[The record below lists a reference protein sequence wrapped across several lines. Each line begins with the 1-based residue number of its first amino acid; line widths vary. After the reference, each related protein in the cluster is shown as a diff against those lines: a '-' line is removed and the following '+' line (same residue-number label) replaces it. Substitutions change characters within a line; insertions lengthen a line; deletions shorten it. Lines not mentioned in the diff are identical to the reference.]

1 MRTPPTYKANS
12 PVRVEIVKSEI
23 LIKQKDFL
31 FYENEM
37 KKSCSFP
44 QVSQLHRKFTL
55 YKEGNCTYSYLYRG
69 MKRIV
74 VGGHSTFKSMEELAE
89 AVERDCWYHHNYG
102 DTDYWKKEENNNEN
116 KIQNPISG
124 RPTEL
129 GNK

>member
-1 MRTPPTYKANS
+1 M
-12 PVRVEIVKSEI
+12 KSDI

-31 FYENEM
+31 FYENKM
-37 KKSCSFP
+37 KQSCSVP
-44 QVSQLHRKFTL
+44 QVSQLHYKFSL
-55 YKEGNCTYSYLYRG
+55 FKEGNCTYSYLYRG

-89 AVERDCWYHHNYG
+89 AVERDCWYYHNYG

-124 RPTEL
+124 RPTGL
-129 GNK
+129 GNE